1 VELREYK
8 IFGRAAYHSDHLAVH
23 LIRLWFYPTMTPQNL
38 LIRKILS
45 FDHTSYAHWSATR
58 TYLSAESSS
67 RWKKIVLIA
76 AYRQRKPLPSRPLVP
91 AQRVNSDKTSLN
103 FRRMSNYPV
112 IRYRI
117 VASYRYRRPK
127 VDRST
132 MVKYVTS
139 CGIFVDLG
147 NRPLQ
152 NSRNYLETSFKVIS
166 EYSSI
171 EHIRFCYSRPL

>member
-1 VELREYK
+1 MRIGPLLEPSSALSRHPDGKRSYLLP
-8 IFGRAAYHSDHLAVH
+8 Y
-23 LIRLWFYPTMTPQNL
+23 TPN
-38 LIRKILS
+38 
-45 FDHTSYAHWSATR
+45 
-58 TYLSAESSS
+58 
-67 RWKKIVLIA
+67 
-76 AYRQRKPLPSRPLVP
+76 RQRKPLPSRPLVP

-112 IRYRI
+112 IPYRI

-152 NSRNYLETSFKVIS
+152 NSRNYLETSFKVVS